1 MRVRKG
7 TILYAAGVLACGN
20 VLLQVL
26 GFVYR
31 VVLSR
36 FAGAEGLGVY
46 RLVNSVYLVLNAGC
60 LSGVTT
66 ACSRLSA
73 ACEARGESHR
83 LGAVLRLA
91 FRAFFALSAAC
102 TAVVLLCG
110 GAGTGRHFA
119 LTETARC
126 MAARGLLQ
134 SDKIAS
140 LDLAQ
145 GVLAGGAPAP
155 RLHIQRSAEEER
167 LICRAKA
174 VLMEV
179 NLMSEAEAHRFL
191 QKYSMDTG
199 LRLAETARLILE
211 RYTTG

>member
-1 MRVRKG
+1 MK
-7 TILYAAGVLACGN
+7 T
-20 VLLQVL
+20 
-26 GFVYR
+26 
-31 VVLSR
+31 
-36 FAGAEGLGVY
+36 
-46 RLVNSVYLVLNAGC
+46 LNA
-60 LSGVTT
+60 
-66 ACSRLSA
+66 A
-73 ACEARGESHR
+73 AAKYNSISLIVRILCG
-83 LGAVLRLA
+83 LVIGAVL
-91 FRAFFALSAAC
+91 ALTVPGAGWVAELG
-102 TAVVLLCG
+102 TLFVGALKGIAPVLVISSPGNLELCG
-110 GAGTGRHFA
+110 DRNLIKLAVPSSRAEFF
-119 LTETARC
+119 
-126 MAARGLLQ
+126 
-134 SDKIAS
+134 AS

-145 GVLAGGAPAP
+145 GVLAGGAPAS

>member
-1 MRVRKG
+1 MDRIILAFASEKAHAQITRILGSGGLAPSISCFAETIRAARK
-7 TILYAAGVLACGN
+7 
-20 VLLQVL
+20 L
-26 GFVYR
+26 G
-31 VVLSR
+31 
-36 FAGAEGLGVY
+36 
-46 RLVNSVYLVLNAGC
+46 
-60 LSGVTT
+60 
-66 ACSRLSA
+66 
-73 ACEARGESHR
+73 
-83 LGAVLRLA
+83 GAVVICGFRLRDMTAEMLA
-91 FRAFFALSAAC
+91 VDLTGIAP
-102 TAVVLLCG
+102 VLVISSPGNLELCG
-110 GAGTGRHFA
+110 DRNLIKLAVPSSRAEFF
-119 LTETARC
+119 
-126 MAARGLLQ
+126 
-134 SDKIAS
+134 AS

-145 GVLAGGAPAP
+145 GVLAGGAPAS

>member
-1 MRVRKG
+1 MMNGVKAVAKKYNEVSL
-7 TILYAAGVLACGN
+7 ILRIVAG
-20 VLLQVL
+20 
-26 GFVYR
+26 
-31 VVLSR
+31 
-36 FAGAEGLGVY
+36 
-46 RLVNSVYLVLNAGC
+46 LVI
-60 LSGVTT
+60 
-66 ACSRLSA
+66 
-73 ACEARGESHR
+73 
-83 LGAVLRLA
+83 GAVLALA
-91 FRAFFALSAAC
+91 VPGAGWVGELGSLFVGALKGIAP
-102 TAVVLLCG
+102 VLVISSPGNLELCG
-110 GAGTGRHFA
+110 DRNLIKLAVPSSRAEFF
-119 LTETARC
+119 
-126 MAARGLLQ
+126 
-134 SDKIAS
+134 AS

-145 GVLAGGAPAP
+145 GVLAGGAPAS

>member
-1 MRVRKG
+1 MLAVDLTG
-7 TILYAAGVLACGN
+7 IAPVLVISSPGN
-20 VLLQVL
+20 L
-26 GFVYR
+26 
-31 VVLSR
+31 
-36 FAGAEGLGVY
+36 E
-46 RLVNSVYLVLNAGC
+46 
-60 LSGVTT
+60 
-66 ACSRLSA
+66 
-73 ACEARGESHR
+73 
-83 LGAVLRLA
+83 
-91 FRAFFALSAAC
+91 
-102 TAVVLLCG
+102 LCG
-110 GAGTGRHFA
+110 DRNLIKLAVPSSRAEFF
-119 LTETARC
+119 
-126 MAARGLLQ
+126 
-134 SDKIAS
+134 AS

-145 GVLAGGAPAP
+145 GVLAGGAPAS

>member
-1 MRVRKG
+1 MDRI
-7 TILYAAGVLACGN
+7 ILAFASEKAHAQITRILGSGGLAPSISC
-20 VLLQVL
+20 
-26 GFVYR
+26 F
-31 VVLSR
+31 S
-36 FAGAEGLGVY
+36 GAETIRAARKLG
-46 RLVNSVYLVLNAGC
+46 
-60 LSGVTT
+60 
-66 ACSRLSA
+66 
-73 ACEARGESHR
+73 
-83 LGAVLRLA
+83 GAVDMTAEMLA
-91 FRAFFALSAAC
+91 VDLTGIAP
-102 TAVVLLCG
+102 VLVISSPGNLELCG
-110 GAGTGRHFA
+110 DRNLIKLAVPSSRAEFF
-119 LTETARC
+119 
-126 MAARGLLQ
+126 
-134 SDKIAS
+134 AS

>member
-1 MRVRKG
+1 MKTLNKAVARYNGISLIIR
-7 TILYAAGVLACGN
+7 ILI
-20 VLLQVL
+20 
-26 GFVYR
+26 
-31 VVLSR
+31 
-36 FAGAEGLGVY
+36 GLII
-46 RLVNSVYLVLNAGC
+46 
-60 LSGVTT
+60 
-66 ACSRLSA
+66 
-73 ACEARGESHR
+73 
-83 LGAVLRLA
+83 GAVL
-91 FRAFFALSAAC
+91 ALVAPGAGWVGELGNLFVG
-102 TAVVLLCG
+102 ALKGIAPVLVISSPGNLELCG
-110 GAGTGRHFA
+110 DRNLIKLAVPSSRAEFF
-119 LTETARC
+119 
-126 MAARGLLQ
+126 
-134 SDKIAS
+134 AS

>member
-1 MRVRKG
+1 MMNGVKAVAKKYNEVSL
-7 TILYAAGVLACGN
+7 ILRIVAG
-20 VLLQVL
+20 
-26 GFVYR
+26 
-31 VVLSR
+31 
-36 FAGAEGLGVY
+36 
-46 RLVNSVYLVLNAGC
+46 LVI
-60 LSGVTT
+60 
-66 ACSRLSA
+66 
-73 ACEARGESHR
+73 
-83 LGAVLRLA
+83 GAVLALA
-91 FRAFFALSAAC
+91 VPGAGWVGELGSLFVGALKGIAP
-102 TAVVLLCG
+102 VLVISSPGNLELCG
-110 GAGTGRHFA
+110 DRNLIKLAVPSSRAEFF
-119 LTETARC
+119 
-126 MAARGLLQ
+126 
-134 SDKIAS
+134 AS

>member
-1 MRVRKG
+1 MDRI
-7 TILYAAGVLACGN
+7 ILAFASEKAHAQITRILGSGGLAPSISC
-20 VLLQVL
+20 
-26 GFVYR
+26 F
-31 VVLSR
+31 S
-36 FAGAEGLGVY
+36 GAE
-46 RLVNSVYLVLNAGC
+46 
-60 LSGVTT
+60 
-66 ACSRLSA
+66 
-73 ACEARGESHR
+73 
-83 LGAVLRLA
+83 
-91 FRAFFALSAAC
+91 FF
-102 TAVVLLCG
+102 
-110 GAGTGRHFA
+110 
-119 LTETARC
+119 
-126 MAARGLLQ
+126 
-134 SDKIAS
+134 AS

-145 GVLAGGAPAP
+145 GVLAGGAPAS